1 MAFFGKPGA
10 SAEWHNAAP
19 EIHGL
24 AQATERHLVRDL
36 PASRAASLE
45 SRVAPLQSLCHFA
58 PPHRQPRRHL
68 KLLLTDEGAIGRVL
82 LSLLAVLAKPM
93 HEVALVLARGEQ
105 F

>member
-1 MAFFGKPGA
+1 MASFGKPAA
-10 SAEWHNAAP
+10 SAEWHIAAP

-68 KLLLTDEGAIGRVL
+68 KLLLTDEGAIGPL
-82 LSLLAVLAKPM
+82 LSLLAVLAEPM